1 MAQEKE
7 KREVTKTGG
16 VIIKDPQLVDIK
28 TKKGEVMPAL
38 NFTIASNGEND
49 KSVYTQCS
57 VYGEDAKR
65 LNETLQKGDFI
76 HIAGH
81 LKITH
86 GDKTDFR
93 NLTALSVKRIS
104 SREERLAAQK
114 EKRSIKDQISKNK
127 EKVASQEASK
137 STKDLTKEEAR

>member
-7 KREVTKTGG
+7 KREITKTGG
-16 VIIKDPQLVDIK
+16 VIIKDPQLVNIK
-28 TKKGEVMPAL
+28 TKKDEVMPAL
-38 NFTIASNGEND
+38 NFTIATNSEND

-57 VYGEDAKR
+57 VYGEDAKK
-65 LNETLQKGDFI
+65 LSETLQKGDFI

-93 NLTALSVKRIS
+93 NLAALSVKRVS
-104 SREERLAAQK
+104 SREERLVAQK

-127 EKVASQEASK
+127 EKVASQEKAK
-137 STKDLTKEEAR
+137 PTKDLAKEEAR

>member
-1 MAQEKE
+1 MAQE

-49 KSVYTQCS
+49 KSVFTQCS
-57 VYGEDAKR
+57 VYGEDAKK

-93 NLTALSVKRIS
+93 NLAALSVKRVS

-127 EKVASQEASK
+127 EKVASQEKAS
-137 STKDLTKEEAR
+137 SGKDLANEEAR

>member
-1 MAQEKE
+1 MTQEKE
-7 KREVTKTGG
+7 KREVTKIGG
-16 VIIKDPQLVDIK
+16 VIIKGPQLVDIK

-38 NFTIASNGEND
+38 NFVIATKGEND
-49 KSVYTQCS
+49 NVYTQCS

-65 LNETLQKGDFI
+65 LNETLQKWDFI
-76 HIAGH
+76 HIAGQ

-93 NLTALSVKRIS
+93 NLTALSVKRVS
-104 SREERLAAQK
+104 SREDRIASQK

-127 EKVASQEASK
+127 EKVASQEKAK
-137 STKDLTKEEAR
+137 PTKDLAKEEAR